1 MAEIVNAHKDLTT
14 NPLKSSVP
22 LGAALAYLGVAGA
35 VPLLHGAQGCTSFAL
50 VLTVRHTREAIPLQ
64 TTALDEIATVM
75 GGADNLE
82 QALVNLTKRM
92 KPRFI
97 GVATTALTETRGE
110 EMEGDLRLILARRA
124 ELAGVRV
131 VLAHTPDFAGALED
145 GWSRAVCAVIAAVV
159 EPPDGAAA
167 VPPMVAL
174 LPGVHQTAA
183 DIEWMVETAD
193 AFGLAPVVLP
203 DVSGS
208 LDGTVPE
215 QYVAT
220 TYGGTRLE
228 DIARLGRA
236 RHGIA
241 IGEHMRAPA
250 ELLTSCTGVV
260 TTVLPSLTGLGPSD
274 DFVALLSDISG
285 RPVPPRLRR
294 QRSQL
299 VDAMLDGHFQFGGR
313 RVAIAADPDLLCSL
327 AGFFASMGALVVT
340 AVASTPNAPH
350 LAAVPAARVVVGDL
364 MDFER
369 DAAAAGAELLV
380 THSHGRQ
387 ASDRLGVPLLRIGYP
402 VFDRLGALHRC
413 TVGYRGTRDL
423 IFEVS
428 NIALAG
434 LHAHGPDD
442 FPGAVPHSPVPFEE
456 IRHAGAPPLA
466 H

>member
-1 MAEIVNAHKDLTT
+1 MAEIVQARKNLTT
-14 NPLKSSVP
+14 NPLKSSAP
-22 LGAALAYLGVAGA
+22 LGAALAYLGIEGA

-82 QALVNLTKRM
+82 QALLNLTKRM

-97 GVATTALTETRGE
+97 GIATTALTETRGE
-110 EMEGDLRLILARRA
+110 EMDGDLRLILGRRP
-124 ELAGVRV
+124 ELSGVRV
-131 VLAHTPDFAGALED
+131 VLAHTPDFAGGLED
-145 GWSRAVCAVIAAVV
+145 GWARAVSAIIDAMV
-159 EPPDGAAA
+159 EPADGTAA
-167 VPPMVAL
+167 VPPQVNL

-183 DIEWMVETAD
+183 DIEWMVETAE
-193 AFGLAPVVLP
+193 AFGLTAVVLP

-215 QYVAT
+215 QYTAT
-220 TYGGTRLE
+220 SYGGTRLE
-228 DIARLGRA
+228 SIAHMGRA
-236 RHGIA
+236 RHTIA

-250 ELLTSCTGVV
+250 ERLAARTGVPV
-260 TTVLPSLTGLGPSD
+260 TVLPTLTGLGPAD
-274 DFVALLSDISG
+274 AFVALLADISG

-327 AGFFASMGALVVT
+327 AGFFASMGAEVMA
-340 AVASTPNAPH
+340 AVASTANAPH
-350 LAAVPAARVVVGDL
+350 LDAVPTARVVVGDL
-364 MDFER
+364 MDFEDLAR
-369 DAAAAGAELLV
+369 DSEAELLV

-387 ASDRLGVPLLRIGYP
+387 AADRLGVPLLRVGYP
-402 VFDRLGALHRC
+402 MFDRLGALHRC
-413 TVGYRGTRDL
+413 TAGYRGTRDF
-423 IFEVS
+423 IFEIS
-428 NIALAG
+428 NIVLAG

-442 FPGAVPHSPVPFEE
+442 FPGAVPPMPATIEE
-456 IRHAGAPPLA
+456 IRHAGAPSHA